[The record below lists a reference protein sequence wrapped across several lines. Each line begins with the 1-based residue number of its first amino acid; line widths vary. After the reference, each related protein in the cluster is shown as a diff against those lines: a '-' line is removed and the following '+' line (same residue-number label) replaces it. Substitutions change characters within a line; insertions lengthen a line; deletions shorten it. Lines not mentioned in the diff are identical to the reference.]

1 MGYFLLEFCSQLESV
16 FNETATGRSL
26 DDEIPRIYN
35 LQSAAITAVLLTI
48 EAVLIIL
55 TTVILILFLYYR
67 NAPEIKASSPYL
79 GLIMFLGCYFLFA
92 SAMVTALSPFVV
104 HDGAFFCSAPKW
116 SRGLGFHLIYS
127 PLIMRMLRVY
137 RIFTY
142 FGKLGKRWSDGVL
155 FAGVAV
161 IVGINVI
168 FLTVLQVLDGFN
180 FINREMLVIPEG
192 AFPFYDVTQVC
203 MSPNIVGLI
212 VYECEFWIVTI
223 ILGLLAFLTRN
234 IRRKHF
240 KDTKKVNAFI
250 YLDILITYIL
260 IPLLLIFMN
269 RRTPVY
275 TSHLLR

>member
-1 MGYFLLEFCSQLESV
+1 
-16 FNETATGRSL
+16 
-26 DDEIPRIYN
+26 
-35 LQSAAITAVLLTI
+35 
-48 EAVLIIL
+48 
-55 TTVILILFLYYR
+55 
-67 NAPEIKASSPYL
+67 
-79 GLIMFLGCYFLFA
+79 
-92 SAMVTALSPFVV
+92 
-104 HDGAFFCSAPKW
+104 
-116 SRGLGFHLIYS
+116 
-127 PLIMRMLRVY
+127 MRMLRVY

-260 IPLLLIFMN
+260 IPLPLVFMN
-269 RRTPVY
+269 RQTPVY
-275 TSHLLR
+275 LTFASVNSTATLCQGFLFLPKCLPPLLRHLKLKYWKTAPKNKQSTTSEEGSTVHTNVGLSIVV